1 MANEFAR
8 TLRKTMTNPERKLWV
23 HLRAMKKERGWQFRR
38 QAPLET
44 YIVDFVCFPARLV
57 IEADG
62 GQHNEPVHRAADAER
77 DAHLAREGFTV
88 LRFSNLDINENMDGV
103 IRVID
108 EALLAAELRT
118 GRK

>member
-1 MANEFAR
+1 
-8 TLRKTMTNPERKLWV
+8 MTNPERKLWV
-23 HLRAMKKERGWQFRR
+23 HLRAMKKERGWHFRR
-38 QAPLET
+38 QAPLEN

-62 GQHNEPVHRAADAER
+62 GQHNEAVHRAADAAR
-77 DAHLAREGFTV
+77 DAHLTREGFTV
-88 LRFSNLDINENMDGV
+88 LRFSNLDINDNMDGV
-103 IRVID
+103 MRAID